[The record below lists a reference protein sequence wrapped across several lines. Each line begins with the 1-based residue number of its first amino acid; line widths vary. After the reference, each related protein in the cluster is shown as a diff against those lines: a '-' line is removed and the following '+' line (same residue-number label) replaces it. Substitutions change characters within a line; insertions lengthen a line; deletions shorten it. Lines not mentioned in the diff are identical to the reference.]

1 MTERIP
7 RSITKTTTSTSS
19 TRSKPTTTT
28 TTTTQLTKPRTKTK
42 PKTDEKQRINLVGST
57 AIVSDYFHYALNT
70 ILFQRSIYDQNDF
83 KMIKK
88 FGLQMMLVEDTGILE
103 YLNKINQQ
111 LKLWLLSGQLSR
123 LVLVIQRKDNGET
136 IERWEFDVTIE
147 ETDDEETELKGSETH
162 QEKQNPKKSKPKP
175 LSEIQN
181 EIQQIIRQI
190 IASVSFLPIFEFPR
204 TFKVLAYTHDLKD
217 ELDEWKDSE
226 AFDITQGSER
236 VKLKS
241 FSTSLHKVDTA
252 VNYKMG
258 ESVI

>member
-1 MTERIP
+1 M
-7 RSITKTTTSTSS
+7 
-19 TRSKPTTTT
+19 
-28 TTTTQLTKPRTKTK
+28 KTK
-42 PKTDEKQRINLVGST
+42 PKTDQKQIISLVGST
-57 AIVSDYFHYALNT
+57 TIVSDYFHYALNT

-88 FGLQMMLVEDTGILE
+88 FGLQMMLIEDSNILD
-103 YLNKINQQ
+103 YLNKINSQ
-111 LKLWLLSGQLSR
+111 LKLWLLSGQLSK

-147 ETDDEETELKGSETH
+147 ETETEDSSN
-162 QEKQNPKKSKPKP
+162 QEPKEPKEPQEPKENQENPILKKSKPKS
-175 LSEIQN
+175 LTEIQS

-217 ELDEWKDSE
+217 DLDEWKDSE
-226 AFDITQGSER
+226 AFDITEGSER

-252 VNYKMG
+252 VNYKL
-258 ESVI
+258 SV